1 VDQSKPNIPPPYN
14 QDDEITLKELILKI
28 REFWQELWRR
38 KLLIV
43 LLSLIVAGLFFGKG
57 MLDKTTY
64 SAGLSFM
71 VAENGS
77 SEQGR
82 ALTPYG
88 MDFGSVG
95 NNKITELARSG
106 RIIHAILLDKV
117 AIGNKYDFIGNHI
130 IDSYGLQSKWNEE
143 PIIPEYEHLHLKDFY
158 FTEDSVETF
167 SQREY
172 SALNTVHE
180 LLSGNNLLDEK
191 GVMTISYNDDTD
203 IFRLNVE
210 VLNEQLS
217 MRLIVA
223 IFNELREFY
232 IEETIGRPQRT
243 FELLRSQSDS
253 LAIVLKRA
261 ESNLAGASDY
271 RGFTSSLSG
280 LRRTEL
286 QRELVLIEQEY
297 GEVLRNKKSMEVL
310 LSNEMPEFQIID
322 QTFIPVKN
330 QSSKLKSL
338 ILGGIL
344 GFFLSGIYVLGAKIV
359 RDAMAE

>member
-71 VAENGS
+71 ISTFANP
-77 SEQGR
+77 QGR
-82 ALTPYG
+82 ALTSYR
-88 MDFGSVG
+88 MDFDRVE

-106 RIIHAILLDKV
+106 RIIHAILLEKV
-117 AIGNKYDFIGNHI
+117 GLGNRYDFIANHI
-130 IDSYGLQSKWNEE
+130 IDVYDLHSVWNEE
-143 PIIPEYEHLHLKDFY
+143 PIIPNYEHLHLKDFY
-158 FTEDSVETF
+158 FTTDSINGF
-167 SQREY
+167 SPREY
-172 SALNTVHE
+172 SALNSIHE
-180 LLSGNNLLDEK
+180 LLSGNKLLGTK
-191 GVMTISYNDDTD
+191 GVMSITYNDDTD

-210 VLNEQLS
+210 VLSEILS
-217 MRLIVA
+217 MRLIEA
-223 IFNELREFY
+223 IFKELSDFY
-232 IEETIGRPQRT
+232 IEETVGRPQRS
-243 FELLRSQSDS
+243 FKLLQAESDS
-253 LAIVLKRA
+253 LAIVLKRV
-261 ESNLAGASDY
+261 ETNLAGVNDY

-280 LRRTEL
+280 LRRVEI
-286 QRELVLIEQEY
+286 QREFVLIKQEY
-297 GEVLRNKKSMEVL
+297 GKVLQNKKKIEVL
-310 LSNEMPEFQIID
+310 LSSAIPEFQVID
-322 QTFIPVKN
+322 RTFIPIKN

-338 ILGGIL
+338 ILGGVL